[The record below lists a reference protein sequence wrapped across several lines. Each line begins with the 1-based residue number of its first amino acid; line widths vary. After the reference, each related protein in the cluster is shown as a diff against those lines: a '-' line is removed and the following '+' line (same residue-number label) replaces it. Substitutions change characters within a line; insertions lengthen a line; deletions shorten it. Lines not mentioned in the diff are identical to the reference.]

1 MTGTYL
7 QTRRQILRDLRDLG
21 VSALALPFLSGL
33 PSLYGET
40 IPTLRKQRLV
50 LVFSPNGTVPSR
62 FWPDQTGEGFECTPI
77 LKPLEPYRERMLIMK
92 GISNKIR
99 GDGDSHMRGMSCLLT
114 ADELFPGNIQG
125 GSHTP
130 AGWAKGISIDQE
142 LKRFLQ
148 SREETRTRF
157 GSLEF
162 GVAVPDRADP
172 WTRMCYAGPNKPLAP
187 ISDPEQILSKLYGD
201 TKNRENLASIVD
213 GVKEDLRR
221 VAKRLS
227 PEDKA
232 VLEDH
237 LALVRDMERELAAA
251 AGQEE
256 LEHPMPEI
264 DPDIEL
270 VNDNTPRISRMQIDL
285 LVNAMAN
292 DMTRIAS
299 LQFMRSVGQARMNW
313 LGVEEGHHTLSH
325 EPDKNEAAQ
334 EKLQKINA
342 WFAGELAYLVKRLA
356 ETPEPGT
363 GETMLDNT
371 LVIWLNE
378 LGKGSSHTLN
388 DIPFVAIGGAPG
400 FRMGRFLDFSRKEER
415 ENGEMKVVGRVPHN
429 RLWLAVAK
437 SMGHEL
443 ETFGLQSLCDG
454 GALDFG

>member
-33 PSLYGET
+33 PSLYGDT

-62 FWPDQTGEGFECTPI
+62 FWPDQTGKGFECTPI

-148 SREETRTRF
+148 SRPETRTRF

-388 DIPFVAIGGAPG
+388 DIPFLAIGGAPG